1 MDSAK
6 AVKKEAVVKAEAD
19 SEEIKIEQAVFA
31 IDDSIEAK
39 PDLATVRPLKLE
51 VNDFSASSAEPIPSS
66 SRAVAEVRVGP
77 PPPAPL
83 KFEIE
88 DPFSLAPRASRS
100 PPPPPADR
108 AKRRSVPGGHESA
121 RPRLKYWPYQHRR

>member
-1 MDSAK
+1 MSSAK
-6 AVKKEAVVKAEAD
+6 PLKKEAVVKAEAD
-19 SEEIKIEQAVFA
+19 SEVKIEQCVFG
-31 IDDSIEAK
+31 IDDSIEVK

-51 VNDFSASSAEPIPSS
+51 VNDFTATSAEPIPST

-77 PPPAPL
+77 PPPAPF
-83 KFEIE
+83 KFESE

>member
-1 MDSAK
+1 MSSTK
-6 AVKKEAVVKAEAD
+6 VVKKEAVVKAEAD
-19 SEEIKIEQAVFA
+19 SEVKIEQAIFA
-31 IDDSIEAK
+31 IDDSIEEK
-39 PDLATVRPLKLE
+39 PNLATVRPLKLE
-51 VNDFSASSAEPIPSS
+51 VNDFAAALAEPIPST

-77 PPPAPL
+77 PPPAPF
-83 KFEIE
+83 KFESE

-108 AKRRSVPGGHESA
+108 AKRRSVPSGHESA

>member
-1 MDSAK
+1 MDSAN
-6 AVKKEAVVKAEAD
+6 VKREAVIKAEAD
-19 SEEIKIEQAVFA
+19 SEVEVKIEQAVFC
-31 IDDSIEAK
+31 IDSDIEEK
-39 PDLATVRPLKLE
+39 PNLATVWPLKIEVDSLE
-51 VNDFSASSAEPIPSS
+51 ATAAEPGPST

-77 PPPAPL
+77 PPPAPF
-83 KFEIE
+83 KFESE

>member
-1 MDSAK
+1 M
-6 AVKKEAVVKAEAD
+6 KKEAVVKAEAD

-31 IDDSIEAK
+31 IDDSVEVK

-51 VNDFSASSAEPIPSS
+51 VNDLTAASAEPIPST

-88 DPFSLAPRASRS
+88 DPFSLAPRARFS

-108 AKRRSVPGGHESA
+108 AKRRSVPGGHDSA
-121 RPRLKYWPYQHRR
+121 RPRLKYLPYQARR

>member
-1 MDSAK
+1 M
-6 AVKKEAVVKAEAD
+6 KKEAVVKAEAD

-31 IDDSIEAK
+31 IDDSVEVK

-51 VNDFSASSAEPIPSS
+51 VNDFTAASAEPIPST

-108 AKRRSVPGGHESA
+108 AKRRSVPGGHKSA